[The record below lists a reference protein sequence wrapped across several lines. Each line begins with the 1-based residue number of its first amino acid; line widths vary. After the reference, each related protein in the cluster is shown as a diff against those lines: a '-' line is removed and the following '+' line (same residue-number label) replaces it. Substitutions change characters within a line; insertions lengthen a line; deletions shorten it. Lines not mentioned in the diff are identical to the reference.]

1 MSGKKAVKTLKEGGF
16 YQEIISIIAVLRS
29 QDILGKVSGSIA
41 SLLMLKSKLCFT
53 INSTITGVTFAEL
66 PWS

>member
-16 YQEIISIIAVLRS
+16 YQEIISIIAVIRN
-29 QDILGKVSGSIA
+29 QDILGKVSGWIA
-41 SLLMLKSKLCFT
+41 SLLMLKSKLCIT
-53 INSTITGVTFAEL
+53 INSTIKGFTFAEL